1 MPRVT
6 RCSISLPAQHIF
18 AAGSYQL
25 CTQESLS
32 TRYTPCSSL
41 PLSLQA
47 SLMTMM
53 IIMTMWWC
61 WWWPDDLRA
70 QGAPGWSDRGKPLI
84 SAHSSQ
90 QNNLDDDDGDDE
102 AGDSHHQPSSFTM
115 TMNDDG
121 NNPYHDCQGND
132 EKANQRLAS
141 ASASFCNSSLL
152 WGIFKTHLGNHR
164 QRLNPGLD
172 DDDNDDV
179 KVYCEAS
186 SKPN

>member
-1 MPRVT
+1 MLHILTSTTHFRSRFLT
-6 RCSISLPAQHIF
+6 TFALKNRCPLDICPS
-18 AAGSYQL
+18 
-25 CTQESLS
+25 
-32 TRYTPCSSL
+32 SSL
-41 PLSLQA
+41 PLQA

-90 QNNLDDDDGDDE
+90 QNIITYDDDGY
-102 AGDSHHQPSSFTM
+102 
-115 TMNDDG
+115 
-121 NNPYHDCQGND
+121 NPHHDCQGND
-132 EKANQRLAS
+132 EKANQLLAS

-152 WGIFKTHLGNHR
+152 WGIFKTQLGNHR

-172 DDDNDDV
+172 GDGNDDV